1 MDFLNAPTKQTGFKR
16 PSVRSQHNLPTPPFV
31 RPTKGVVHNILNLQ
45 QYCPA
50 KPKPLIFQERSE
62 EYLRDLKKNYDY
74 HGIPFKQP
82 NLVELPPK
90 HKVTPKTE
98 KHIEYLDQVQVRLSV
113 LKTGKVRVKMVMHGA
128 QLYEKYY
135 SQAKAPPIK
144 TLMSAYK
151 NLGYSE
157 AFIQSFTEKHK
168 KRVVFGKKVGA
179 ILEKIFDK
187 SANAKKK
194 TAAAKKK
201 VPVEEPKEEE
211 EEPEEEE
218 EEDEDGPEEDE
229 ALVADDEDEE
239 VEEPIDEDV
248 DFE

>member
-1 MDFLNAPTKQTGFKR
+1 M
-16 PSVRSQHNLPTPPFV
+16 
-31 RPTKGVVHNILNLQ
+31 
-45 QYCPA
+45 
-50 KPKPLIFQERSE
+50 
-62 EYLRDLKKNYDY
+62 
-74 HGIPFKQP
+74 
-82 NLVELPPK
+82 
-90 HKVTPKTE
+90 
-98 KHIEYLDQVQVRLSV
+98 RLSV

-168 KRVVFGKKVGA
+168 KRVVFGKKVAA

-201 VPVEEPKEEE
+201 EEEEVKE
-211 EEPEEEE
+211 EEPEEEDE
-218 EEDEDGPEEDE
+218 EDEDEDGPEEDE